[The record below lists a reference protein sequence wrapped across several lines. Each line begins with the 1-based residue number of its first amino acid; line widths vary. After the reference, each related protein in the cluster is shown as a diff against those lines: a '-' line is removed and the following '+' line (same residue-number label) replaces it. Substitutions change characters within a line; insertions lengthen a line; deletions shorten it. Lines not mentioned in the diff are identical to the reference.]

1 MKQYRYS
8 PDFPLGFVMLTDALF
23 DAEEQQ
29 KRQKIR
35 RQNTNSTAGVPNGKF
50 GFHYEE
56 LKPYQLLKMIA

>member
-1 MKQYRYS
+1 
-8 PDFPLGFVMLTDALF
+8 MLTDALF